1 MDIDINY
8 QVITTLFYLTMFVN
22 RVEFPY
28 MEEKEIKFLDVD
40 VESLKKQLLE
50 IGATKQGEYFYKR
63 TVFDYP
69 DWRLNS
75 GGAWLRLRTDG
86 TVTTLTYK
94 KRLGMKSS
102 DSLMD
107 DGMHEIETIVE
118 DYQKTYD
125 ILLAIGMVIKR
136 EQENKRTRY
145 VRGDVEFDI
154 DTHPFIPTYLEIEG
168 KEWGSVEQACN
179 DLSLTFSEGLRTST
193 MQIYETHGINEDDY
207 KRIAF
212 SGLEK

>member
-1 MDIDINY
+1 
-8 QVITTLFYLTMFVN
+8 
-22 RVEFPY
+22 
-28 MEEKEIKFLDVD
+28 MEEKEIKFLDID
-40 VESLKKQLLE
+40 VESLEGKLLA
-50 IGATKQGEYFYKR
+50 IGAVKQGDYFYKR

-75 GGAWLRLRTDG
+75 DGAWLRLRTDG
-86 TVTTLTYK
+86 EMTTLTYK

-102 DSLMD
+102 DSLND

-125 ILLAIGMVIKR
+125 ILLAIGLVIKR

-145 VRGDVEFDI
+145 VRDDVEFDI

-168 KEWGSVEQACN
+168 KEWDSVEKACN
-179 DLSLTFSEGLRTST
+179 DLGFVFSEGLRTST
-193 MQIYETHGINEDDY
+193 MQIYKTYGINEDDY
-207 KRIAF
+207 KCIAF